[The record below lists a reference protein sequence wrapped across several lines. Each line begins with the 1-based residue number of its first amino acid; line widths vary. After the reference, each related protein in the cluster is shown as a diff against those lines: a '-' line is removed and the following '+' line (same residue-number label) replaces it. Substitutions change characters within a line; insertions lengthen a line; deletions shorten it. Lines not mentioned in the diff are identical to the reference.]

1 MTVLKK
7 LLTGRILGDL
17 LKAIIEKNI
26 VDKIN
31 KYSRVLEVS

>member
-7 LLTGRILGDL
+7 IADWEDLGDL
-17 LKAIIEKNI
+17 LIAIIEKNI